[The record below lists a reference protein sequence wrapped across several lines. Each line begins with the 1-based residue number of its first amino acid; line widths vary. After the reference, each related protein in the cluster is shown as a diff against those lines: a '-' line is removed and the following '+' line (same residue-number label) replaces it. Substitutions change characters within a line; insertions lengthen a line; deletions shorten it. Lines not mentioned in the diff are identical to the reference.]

1 VNLEEQRTLNLFE
14 LVESRPSFNQRQLAQ
29 ELDISLGLANAY
41 LRTVL
46 NKGWIRARQVK
57 ARRWLYFLT
66 PQGALEKS
74 RLSLSYLHRTLD
86 SFRELRCKADAMLA
100 ELVEEGVTGVH
111 LLGEGDWADIVQLC
125 LPAHGIR
132 CLSVIPLPDSKDGA
146 SLGLIAEQLPLLKPQ
161 ERFLVTSLDHQE
173 EAICQL
179 RNQSY
184 GGRWHRDSSTREIS
198 FKSDHPVSS
207 EPNKLWY

>member
-1 VNLEEQRTLNLFE
+1 MNLEEQRTLNLFE
-14 LVESRPSFNQRQLAQ
+14 LVESSPSFNQRQLAQ

-46 NKGWIRARQVK
+46 NKGWVRARQVK

-74 RLSLSYLHRTLD
+74 RLSLNYLHRTLD

-100 ELVEEGVTGVH
+100 ELAEEGVTGVY

-132 CLSVIPLPDSKDGA
+132 CLSVISLPEAKGGTSRHPIPEKLPTLQRHERLLVTA
-146 SLGLIAEQLPLLKPQ
+146 LENREAIQQQLSLQSLGSLN
-161 ERFLVTSLDHQE
+161 FTS
-173 EAICQL
+173 
-179 RNQSY
+179 
-184 GGRWHRDSSTREIS
+184 
-198 FKSDHPVSS
+198 
-207 EPNKLWY
+207 

>member
-1 VNLEEQRTLNLFE
+1 MNLEEQRTLNLFE

-86 SFRELRCKADAMLA
+86 SFRELRRKADAMLA
-100 ELVEEGVTGVH
+100 ELAEEGVTGVH

-132 CLSVIPLPDSKDGA
+132 CLSVIKEPEFPDQLGSDMN
-146 SLGLIAEQLPLLKPQ
+146 SLTFPPVVRLNERVLITSLENREAIVRQLRSRPLKP
-161 ERFLVTSLDHQE
+161 
-173 EAICQL
+173 
-179 RNQSY
+179 
-184 GGRWHRDSSTREIS
+184 GRHWQV
-198 FKSDHPVSS
+198 FA
-207 EPNKLWY
+207 

>member
-86 SFRELRCKADAMLA
+86 SFRELRRKADVMLA

-132 CLSVIPLPDSKDGA
+132 CLSVLTIPRCEGSSGTDGNPVLLPKLHA
-146 SLGLIAEQLPLLKPQ
+146 H
-161 ERFLVTSLDHQE
+161 ERFLVTSLE
-173 EAICQL
+173 RRKVIVGQL
-179 RNQSY
+179 ERQSLMRNRHWQ
-184 GGRWHRDSSTREIS
+184 T
-198 FKSDHPVSS
+198 
-207 EPNKLWY
+207 LL